1 MNSLLL
7 QLLICLRIGF
17 ASGFEARYLTFGF
30 GHLHKVCEFD
40 AKTLCEDFGFS
51 NVEPTSFEDLK
62 RLTHGKEVYPSLKY
76 DSPKKGNCMWQA
88 LFNNKIQSEE
98 CVAALERRMAK
109 TMKLTT
115 TANRDGDVTLK
126 EIPIPTKNSRSQHYY
141 LIYHQKLLIWLNISV
156 FLSLLYMKYFFIDSF
171 LWRSSYDSMM
181 CSKIARLALLDLII
195 CALDIY
201 DLLDPLYSLV
211 AIFLYSLVV
220 IFLFMRM
227 LILVSGISSEEEEEE
242 GVLLVD
248 DKCYR
253 RMGDEG
259 DETMYVAVPLL
270 RVV

>member
-98 CVAALERRMAK
+98 CVAALEGQMAK
-109 TMKLTT
+109 TMERIT
-115 TANRDGDVTLK
+115 TANREGDVTLK
-126 EIPIPTKNSRSQHYY
+126 EIPIPTKNTKSHYFI
-141 LIYHQKLLIWLNISV
+141 IYDPKPIWLHVIAFLSHCSMNYLVVVSLWSSAPHMCSRIAFLV
-156 FLSLLYMKYFFIDSF
+156 FLNLM
-171 LWRSSYDSMM
+171 
-181 CSKIARLALLDLII
+181 ALILCLN
-195 CALDIY
+195 
-201 DLLDPLYSLV
+201 PLYSLE
-211 AIFLYSLVV
+211 V
-220 IFLFMRM
+220 ILLIT
-227 LILVSGISSEEEEEE
+227 LILIMGILFGGEEEEEK
-242 GVLLVD
+242 VLLID
-248 DKCYR
+248 DTYYR
-253 RMGDEG
+253 RMDDDG
-259 DETMYVAVPLL
+259 DETLYVAVPL